1 MTRQTRTP
9 RSTSRRRPRKNKVKT
24 RNKLLFFAVVFVLLY
39 TVADIVYG
47 FISLRYMQPAQLD
60 ATLTSEVIGFCKWV
74 VTTGAAITIT
84 KTVKGSTN
92 SDEDELPPSDD
103 YSG

>member
-1 MTRQTRTP
+1 MSTQPTRRP
-9 RSTSRRRPRKNKVKT
+9 RRKSRRRTKLKP
-24 RNKLLFFAVVFVLLY
+24 RNKLLIFAVLTVLLY
-39 TVADIVYG
+39 AGIDIAYG
-47 FISLRYMQPAQLD
+47 FISLRYMMPSQLD

-92 SDEDELPPSDD
+92 SDEDELPPDGD

>member
-1 MTRQTRTP
+1 MRY
-9 RSTSRRRPRKNKVKT
+9 RRRPNTRSTRRQKTKT
-24 RNKLLFFAVVFVLLY
+24 RNKLLFFAVVCVLVY
-39 TVADIVYG
+39 AAVDIVYG
-47 FISLRYMQPAQLD
+47 FFSLRYGIPSQLD

-84 KTVKGSTN
+84 KTVKGNTN
-92 SDEDELPPSDD
+92 SDEDEPPTSDI